1 MTQAK
6 RSTQTKTITRAQR
19 FQIVAESMC
28 DERSVAAV
36 YNGSP
41 VRSVT
46 HERIAVAAKRL
57 KLPPPPPRAK

>member
-1 MTQAK
+1 MTATK
-6 RSTQTKTITRAQR
+6 RSTQTIQITRAER
-19 FQIVAESMC
+19 FRLVAESMC

-36 YNGSP
+36 YNGNP

-57 KLPPPPPRAK
+57 KLPAPPARVK